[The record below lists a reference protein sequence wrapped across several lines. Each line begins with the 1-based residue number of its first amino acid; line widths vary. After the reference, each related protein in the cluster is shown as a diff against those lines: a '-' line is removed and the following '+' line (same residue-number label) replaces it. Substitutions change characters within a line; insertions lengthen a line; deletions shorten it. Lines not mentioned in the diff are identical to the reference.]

1 MVEDSAHALG
11 AQIGKK
17 KIGKNSLI
25 ACFSFA
31 QHKNISTLG
40 EGGMIVTNN
49 KTFFK
54 NAQGLR
60 SNWPI
65 GIRKKRNVKKI
76 GRNIK
81 PESPA
86 FMHAGDAWDYDWVKV
101 DEFGSTYRMSTLQAA
116 VGLIQL
122 KKLKKLNSMRN
133 QISKKYSN
141 FISSSSIFKKL
152 EIKKHHIHSWYLYD
166 FFLNSEKCKITR
178 DQVIDILLKKFKIKL
193 KNRYWPIHLG
203 AIMRMRGSKVGQC
216 PKFEKIW
223 FNNLL
228 SLPISP
234 SMSNKEVDKLIRALS
249 FIDGKYKITE
259 KN

>member
-1 MVEDSAHALG
+1 M
-11 AQIGKK
+11 
-17 KIGKNSLI
+17 I

-31 QHKNISTLG
+31 QQKNISTLG

-49 KTFFK
+49 KIFYK

-65 GIRKKRNVKKI
+65 GLRKKRKVKKLGI
-76 GRNIK
+76 NVK

-86 FMHAGDAWDYDWVKV
+86 FMHAGDAWDYDWIKV

-122 KKLKKLNSMRN
+122 KKLKKLNLMRKK
-133 QISKKYSN
+133 ISQKYSK
-141 FISSSSIFKKL
+141 FISNSNIFKTI
-152 EIKKHHIHSWYLYD
+152 EIKKNNTHAWYLYD
-166 FFLNSEKCKITR
+166 FFLKEKNCKISR
-178 DQVIDILLKKFKIKL
+178 DQIINILVKKFKIKL

-203 AIMRMRGSKVGQC
+203 AIMRMRGSKIGQC

-234 SMSNKEVDKLIRALS
+234 SMSSKEVNKLLNALK
-249 FIDGKYKITE
+249 FIDEKYKVI
-259 KN
+259 KKY

>member
-1 MVEDSAHALG
+1 
-11 AQIGKK
+11 
-17 KIGKNSLI
+17 
-25 ACFSFA
+25 
-31 QHKNISTLG
+31 
-40 EGGMIVTNN
+40 MI
-49 KTFFK
+49 
-54 NAQGLR
+54 
-60 SNWPI
+60 
-65 GIRKKRNVKKI
+65 
-76 GRNIK
+76 
-81 PESPA
+81 
-86 FMHAGDAWDYDWVKV
+86 
-101 DEFGSTYRMSTLQAA
+101 
-116 VGLIQL
+116 
-122 KKLKKLNSMRN
+122 
-133 QISKKYSN
+133 
-141 FISSSSIFKKL
+141 
-152 EIKKHHIHSWYLYD
+152 